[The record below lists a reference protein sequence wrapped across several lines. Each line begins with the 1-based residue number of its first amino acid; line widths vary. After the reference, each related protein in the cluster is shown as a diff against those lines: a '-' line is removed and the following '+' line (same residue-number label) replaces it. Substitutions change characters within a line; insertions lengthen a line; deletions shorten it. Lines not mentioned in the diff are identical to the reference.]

1 MVQRKVANKLGIQH
15 QAYHTKPSSCPHQDA
30 KNKGTDL
37 KKIMKKCR
45 SIKVSEPMALRKT
58 IYQPGK
64 PPPPAQAHHNKLIK
78 ATNGSPNYMKSTS
91 SSEAKKETSQVSS
104 RNTQTGLQLDSKNL
118 PSRRTSSTSGN
129 KSATSLARTSS
140 LKLVRTLT
148 KTPSFKPARAS
159 ARKCSRVALC
169 SDMNVQKATC
179 SSTLKDS
186 KFPAYLMLNHGGTE
200 YEGTSV
206 IKVCP
211 YTYCSLNGHHHT
223 PLPPLKSFLKAKRR
237 SMKTQRSM
245 KMAAL
250 SPRRTKPCGDGTEGF
265 DPPMKFFVEIY
276 ANSKGDDHDVDEATQ
291 MNALEADGSGC
302 GNETASESLSQG
314 SLNSESEI
322 DFDENLEHGCETI
335 SQVDIIETLHED
347 LKRNDVDAEFRGIAA
362 KEESSPWNF
371 YDGDKQEGV
380 PSVDVDHTTFE
391 VIEMEWDEWPFSA
404 SQSGDEACSWTE
416 SDPGTGDSSDESD
429 RNMTEEA
436 SEAGEDT
443 KCFDTCSQI
452 SETLSYGQVS
462 STIMDEEEEEE
473 HTEIDSTIPSSTE
486 DLNGETTS
494 GKEKMVENGVPG
506 TFKEVS
512 EADSPLQVPE
522 NIGTVYLKDEGFEE
536 RERFQLEQEEINEDY
551 NEVQISGDLEAA
563 QTVTICDLCPEM
575 ELPIGETE
583 EKIEAG
589 KDGNEVE
596 DTQSDANNAIDE
608 SVSTHNV
615 VDESHFAESQDHL
628 DVAANNRSS
637 LKPRSNAIANE
648 DLADKHTNSKWR
660 IGRKRREDEYEE
672 SREFNPR
679 EPNFLPVVPEADA
692 ERVDLRHQMMD
703 ERKNA
708 EEWMLDHALQQAVTK
723 LAPARKR
730 KVALLVEA
738 FETVLPLPIT
748 KCETHFKHSSTGFAH
763 GRIQACN

>member
-1 MVQRKVANKLGIQH
+1 MVQRKVANKLGILH
-15 QAYHTKPSSCPHQDA
+15 QADHIKPSSCPHQDG
-30 KNKGTDL
+30 KNKATDL

-45 SIKVSEPMALRKT
+45 PIKVSEPMTLRKT
-58 IYQPGK
+58 ISQPGN
-64 PPPPAQAHHNKLIK
+64 PPPPAHNNKLIK
-78 ATNGSPNYMKSTS
+78 AINGSPNYMKSTS

-104 RNTQTGLQLDSKNL
+104 RNTQSGLQLDSKNL
-118 PSRRTSSTSGN
+118 RNRRTSSTSGN
-129 KSATSLARTSS
+129 KSATSLTRTSS

-159 ARKCSRVALC
+159 AKKCSRVALC

-245 KMAAL
+245 KMEAL
-250 SPRRTKPCGDGTEGF
+250 SPRRTKPGGDGTEGF
-265 DPPMKFFVEIY
+265 DSPMKFFVEIY
-276 ANSKGDDHDVDEATQ
+276 ANSKGDVHDVEATGESTQ
-291 MNALEADGSGC
+291 MNSPEADGSGC
-302 GNETASESLSQG
+302 GNETAPESLSQD
-314 SLNSESEI
+314 SLNSGSEI
-322 DFDENLEHGCETI
+322 DFDENVEHGSETI
-335 SQVDIIETLHED
+335 SQADIIETLNED
-347 LKRNDVDAEFRGIAA
+347 LKRNDVHGEFRGIAA
-362 KEESSPWNF
+362 KEESSPWN
-371 YDGDKQEGV
+371 GDTQEGV
-380 PSVDVDHTTFE
+380 PSVDVDHTMFE
-391 VIEMEWDEWPFSA
+391 VIEMEWDEWPFY
-404 SQSGDEACSWTE
+404 EAYSSTE
-416 SDPGTGDSSDESD
+416 SDLGTGDSLDESD
-429 RNMTEEA
+429 SNMIQEA
-436 SEAGEDT
+436 WEAGEDT
-443 KCFDTCSQI
+443 KCVDTCSQI
-452 SETLSYGQVS
+452 SETLSYDLVS

-473 HTEIDSTIPSSTE
+473 EERTEIDSTITPSTE
-486 DLNGETTS
+486 DLNGEPS

-512 EADSPLQVPE
+512 EADSPLQVVE
-522 NIGTVYLKDEGFEE
+522 LKDEGFEE
-536 RERFQLEQEEINEDY
+536 TEQFQLEQEEINE
-551 NEVQISGDLEAA
+551 VQKSGDLEAA
-563 QTVTICDLCPEM
+563 QTVTICDFE
-575 ELPIGETE
+575 ETG

-589 KDGNEVE
+589 KD
-596 DTQSDANNAIDE
+596 
-608 SVSTHNV
+608 V
-615 VDESHFAESQDHL
+615 VESHFAESQDHL
-628 DVAANNRSS
+628 DVAANDRSS
-637 LKPRSNAIANE
+637 RKPRSNAIANE
-648 DLADKHTNSKWR
+648 DLDDKHTNSKWR
-660 IGRKRREDEYEE
+660 IGRKRREDDYEE

-692 ERVDLRHQMMD
+692 ERVDLKHQMMD

-748 KCETHFKHSSTGFAH
+748 KCETRFKHSSTGFAH

>member
-1 MVQRKVANKLGIQH
+1 MVQRKVATKLGIQH
-15 QAYHTKPSSCPHQDA
+15 HQADHIKPSSCPHQDG
-30 KNKGTDL
+30 KNKGNDL

-45 SIKVSEPMALRKT
+45 SIKVSEPMTLRKT
-58 IYQPGK
+58 ISQPGK
-64 PPPPAQAHHNKLIK
+64 PPPPAHNNKSIK
-78 ATNGSPNYMKSTS
+78 AINGSPNYMKSTS
-91 SSEAKKETSQVSS
+91 SSDAKKETSQVSS
-104 RNTQTGLQLDSKNL
+104 RNTQSALQLDSKNL
-118 PSRRTSSTSGN
+118 RSRRTSSTSGN
-129 KSATSLARTSS
+129 KSATSLTRTSS

-159 ARKCSRVALC
+159 AKKCSRVALC

-237 SMKTQRSM
+237 SMKTQRNM
-245 KMAAL
+245 KMEAL
-250 SPRRTKPCGDGTEGF
+250 SPRQTKPGGDGTEGF
-265 DPPMKFFVEIY
+265 DSPLKFFVEIY
-276 ANSKGDDHDVDEATQ
+276 ANSKGDDHDVKATGGSIQ

-302 GNETASESLSQG
+302 GNGTAPESLSQG
-314 SLNSESEI
+314 SLNSESDI
-322 DFDENLEHGCETI
+322 DFDENLEHGSETI
-335 SQVDIIETLHED
+335 SQVDIIETLNED
-347 LKRNDVDAEFRGIAA
+347 LKPNDVDGEFRGIAS

-371 YDGDKQEGV
+371 YYGDKQEGV
-380 PSVDVDHTTFE
+380 PSVDVDHTMFE
-391 VIEMEWDEWPFSA
+391 VIEMEWDEGPFSA
-404 SQSGDEACSWTE
+404 SQSGDEACSSTE
-416 SDPGTGDSSDESD
+416 SDLGTGDSSDESD
-429 RNMTEEA
+429 SNMTQEA
-436 SEAGEDT
+436 WEAGEDT
-443 KCFDTCSQI
+443 KCVDTCSQI
-452 SETLSYGQVS
+452 SETLSYDLVS
-462 STIMDEEEEEE
+462 STIMDEDEEEEEE
-473 HTEIDSTIPSSTE
+473 HTEIDSTITPSTE
-486 DLNGETTS
+486 DLNGEPS
-494 GKEKMVENGVPG
+494 GQEKMVENGVPG

-512 EADSPLQVPE
+512 EADSPLQVPD
-522 NIGTVYLKDEGFEE
+522 NNDMIYSKDEGFEKTE
-536 RERFQLEQEEINEDY
+536 QFQLEQEEINE
-551 NEVQISGDLEAA
+551 VQKSEDLEAA
-563 QTVTICDLCPEM
+563 QTVTICDFCPEM
-575 ELPIGETE
+575 ELPIGETG

-596 DTQSDANNAIDE
+596 DTQSEVNNAIDE
-608 SVSTHNV
+608 SFSTHDV
-615 VDESHFAESQDHL
+615 VEESHFAEIQDHL
-628 DVAANNRSS
+628 DVAADDRSS
-637 LKPRSNAIANE
+637 GKPRSNAVANE
-648 DLADKHTNSKWR
+648 DLDDKHSNSKWR
-660 IGRKRREDEYEE
+660 IGRKRREDDYEE

-692 ERVDLRHQMMD
+692 ERVDLKHQMMD

-748 KCETHFKHSSTGFAH
+748 KWETRFKHSSTGFAH